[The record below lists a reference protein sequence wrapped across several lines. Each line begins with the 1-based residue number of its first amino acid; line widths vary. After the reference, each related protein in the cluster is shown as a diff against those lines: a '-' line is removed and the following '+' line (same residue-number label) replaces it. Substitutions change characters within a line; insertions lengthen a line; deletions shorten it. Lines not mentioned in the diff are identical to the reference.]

1 MSETIR
7 FNPYHLRQ
15 LGLSST
21 QEAKILWYLRRHGPT
36 ERKAL
41 GRVFDLRLVERL
53 AQIGLVVCRNGR
65 VEITAAGLETLQ
77 RCIGGDGA

>member
-1 MSETIR
+1 MSEIR
-7 FNPYHLRQ
+7 FNPYRLRR

-21 QEAKILWYLRRHGPT
+21 QEAKILWYLSQNPSA

-41 GRVFDLRLVERL
+41 GRLFDLRLVERL
-53 AQIGLVVCRNGR
+53 ERIGLVVCRNGQ